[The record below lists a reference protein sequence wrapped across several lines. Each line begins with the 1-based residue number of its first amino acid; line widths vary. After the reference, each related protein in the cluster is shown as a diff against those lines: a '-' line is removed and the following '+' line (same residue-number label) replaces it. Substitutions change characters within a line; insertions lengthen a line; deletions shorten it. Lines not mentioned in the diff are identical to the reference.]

1 MKTRS
6 HTTVY
11 GQAFD
16 VPKHIIRLDGDK
28 VRGWQ
33 LRFGDWKLYSDFS
46 DDGTGAERALHLA
59 KTELADRL
67 SKLPAPTGLR
77 TDSLASKASEL
88 PLGIS
93 RAERRRKGRNV
104 VQYYYQVTFPVFG
117 SKSKNKQI
125 YIATE
130 NTLSVEK
137 QAAALAKALGL
148 RAEGERLFREAKRAE
163 QQLVGK
169 SLKREMRDA

>member
-1 MKTRS
+1 MKTRL

-16 VPKHIIRLDGDK
+16 VPKHIIRLDGDR

-33 LRFGDWKLYSDFS
+33 LRFGEWKLYSDFS
-46 DDGTGAERALHLA
+46 DDGTGAEGALQLA
-59 KTELADRL
+59 KAELADRL
-67 SKLPAPTGLR
+67 GKLPAPTGLR
-77 TDSLASKASEL
+77 VDPLASKTSDL

-93 RAERRRKGRNV
+93 RAEKRRKGKKV

-117 SKSKNKQI
+117 SRPANKQV

-130 NTLSVEK
+130 NTLSSEK
-137 QAAALAKALGL
+137 QAAALTKALSL
-148 RAEGERLFREAKRAE
+148 RSKGERMFREAKRDE
-163 QQLVGK
+163 QRLEGK
-169 SLKREMRDA
+169 SLKRAMRDA